1 MQISDNKSLI
11 IAEIIAFEQVVT
23 DKTQSAEVEE
33 DVLKLADY

>member
-23 DKTQSAEVEE
+23 DKTQSAEVKK
-33 DVLKLADY
+33 DVFELSDY